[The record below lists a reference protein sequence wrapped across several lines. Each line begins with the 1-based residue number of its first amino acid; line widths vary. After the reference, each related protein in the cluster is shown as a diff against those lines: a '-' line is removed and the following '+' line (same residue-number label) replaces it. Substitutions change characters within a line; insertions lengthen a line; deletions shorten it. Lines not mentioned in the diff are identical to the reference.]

1 MVDPPLQITAEED
14 VHSGAWGNQ
23 RNVFYDGNFDDPDS
37 DNLEQEEASLTQ
49 QKIYSSMKESD
60 FGSHWLNAIDEEV
73 R

>member
-1 MVDPPLQITAEED
+1 M
-14 VHSGAWGNQ
+14 
-23 RNVFYDGNFDDPDS
+23 FYDGNFDDSDS

-49 QKIYSSMKESD
+49 QKIYSSMKEND